1 MCADREYLCLG
12 QWEED
17 GLLYTYTR
25 RLDLPG
31 YECFVG
37 QVSLP
42 PPSGPGGR
50 AGGGDPRRGRRGL
63 QEGPQGA
70 QPGHDPHQE
79 T

>member
-37 QVSLP
+37 QVS
-42 PPSGPGGR
+42 PPSAQRPRRTGGGR
-50 AGGGDPRRGRRGL
+50 
-63 QEGPQGA
+63 
-70 QPGHDPHQE
+70 
-79 T
+79 